1 MNRLRRWSVDVWDR
15 GELSTAL
22 GFLFSL
28 IYPSYN
34 GQVLE
39 INKICMNQEFAS
51 DLNNA
56 RLESSLSYE
65 DCVHLLDMTVKRFK
79 QLESGSVIPT
89 LNELCALNILF
100 NQAFESLYND
110 IFDEVKAHM
119 NAALENMPG
128 ENEPECSDITRQTSL
143 NSLSERLQGFRIG
156 DYGS

>member
-1 MNRLRRWSVDVWDR
+1 
-15 GELSTAL
+15 
-22 GFLFSL
+22 
-28 IYPSYN
+28 
-34 GQVLE
+34 
-39 INKICMNQEFAS
+39 MNQEFAS

-79 QLESGSVIPT
+79 QLERGSVIPT

-119 NAALENMPG
+119 HAALENMPG